1 MNPHGTS
8 PLPPTSEPSPALR
21 LLPLAAIV
29 LFGFLAIGLPLAAL
43 PLYLHGVQGFDTV
56 TVGWVVGIQS
66 LATVLTRQMA
76 GNYCDRHG
84 SKASALVG
92 LPMAALAG
100 LVYLLSTFAPAGHV
114 SLGVLVIG
122 RLMMGLAES
131 LFLTG
136 TMTWG
141 IARIG
146 PSRTG
151 MVMAWQGIA
160 MFAAFGIG
168 SPAGIAVMQQWGFT
182 GVAIAAILLPLIA
195 LCIALVLPAVAKP
208 GSGRARESMLSVIGV
223 VWRPGLAM
231 ALGTIPFSVIT
242 TFLVLY
248 YGDKGW
254 AGAGV
259 SVASFTAG
267 YIAVRLF
274 LAHLPDRLGGRKVGA
289 VSVFV
294 QMVGLLMLWWAPSQL
309 LALLGCT
316 LTGIGLSL
324 VFPAMGVEAMRHVA
338 PERRGLAI
346 GCFVAFIDLSTAI
359 AGPLMGAVIG
369 LSGYPA
375 VFICSALLCVA
386 ALALM
391 LWGLGDR
398 RAPQAH
404 VQG

>member
-1 MNPHGTS
+1 MNTPPH
-8 PLPPTSEPSPALR
+8 PAAPEPSPASR

-29 LFGFLAIGLPLAAL
+29 LFGFLAVGLPLAAL
-43 PLYLHGVQGFDTV
+43 PLYLHGVLGFDTI

-66 LATVLTRQMA
+66 LATVLTRQFA

-84 SKASALVG
+84 SKASALAG
-92 LPMAALAG
+92 LPLAAGAG
-100 LVYLLSTFAPAGHV
+100 LIYLISTFMPAGNA
-114 SLGVLVIG
+114 SLAVLVAG
-122 RLMMGLAES
+122 RLLMGLAES

-141 IARIG
+141 IGRIG
-146 PSRTG
+146 PARTG

-182 GVAIAAILLPLIA
+182 GVSIATIALPLVG
-195 LCIALVLPAVAKP
+195 LCIALALPPVANP
-208 GSGRARESMLSVIGV
+208 GGGRARESMLSVIGL

-242 TFLVLY
+242 TFVVLY

-254 AGAGV
+254 AGAGLSV
-259 SVASFTAG
+259 SSFTVG

-274 LAHLPDRLGGRKVGA
+274 WAHLPDKLGGKQVGLI
-289 VSVFV
+289 SVLI
-294 QMVGLLMLWWAPSQL
+294 QIVGLLLLWLAPSPAF
-309 LALLGCT
+309 ALLGCV
-316 LTGIGLSL
+316 LAGIGLSL
-324 VFPAMGVEAMRHVA
+324 VFPAMGVEAMRDVP

-359 AGPLMGAVIG
+359 AGPIMGAVIG
-369 LSGYPA
+369 LAGYPA
-375 VFICSALLCVA
+375 VFLCSAALCVA

-391 LWGLGDR
+391 AWGLHPR
-398 RAPQAH
+398 RVAAW
-404 VQG
+404 

>member
-1 MNPHGTS
+1 MNPPS
-8 PLPPTSEPSPALR
+8 PPTAPEPSPASR

-29 LFGFLAIGLPLAAL
+29 LFGFLAVGLPLAAL
-43 PLYLHGVQGFDTV
+43 PLYLHGVLGFDTI

-66 LATVLTRQMA
+66 LATVLTRQFA

-84 SKASALVG
+84 SKASALAG
-92 LPMAALAG
+92 LPLAAGAG
-100 LVYLLSTFAPAGHV
+100 LIYLISTFMPAGNA
-114 SLGVLVIG
+114 SLAVLVAG
-122 RLMMGLAES
+122 RLLMGLAES

-141 IARIG
+141 IGRIG
-146 PSRTG
+146 PARTG

-182 GVAIAAILLPLIA
+182 GVSIATIALPLVG
-195 LCIALVLPAVAKP
+195 LCIALALPPVAKP
-208 GSGRARESMLSVIGV
+208 GGGRARESMLSVIGL

-242 TFLVLY
+242 TFVVLY

-254 AGAGV
+254 AGAGLSV
-259 SVASFTAG
+259 SSFTIG

-274 LAHLPDRLGGRKVGA
+274 WAHLPDKLGGKQVGLI
-289 VSVFV
+289 SVLI
-294 QMVGLLMLWWAPSQL
+294 QIVGLLMLWLAPSPAF
-309 LALLGCT
+309 ALLGCV

-324 VFPAMGVEAMRHVA
+324 VFPAMGVEAMRDVP

-359 AGPLMGAVIG
+359 AGPIMGAVIG
-369 LSGYPA
+369 LAGYPA
-375 VFICSALLCVA
+375 VFLCSAGLCVT
-386 ALALM
+386 ALM
-391 LWGLGDR
+391 LMAWGLHPR
-398 RAPQAH
+398 RVAA
-404 VQG
+404 

>member
-1 MNPHGTS
+1 MNPQDAS
-8 PLPPTSEPSPALR
+8 PSSQPSPASR

-29 LFGFLAIGLPLAAL
+29 LFGFLAVGLPLAAL
-43 PLYLHGVQGFDTV
+43 PLYLHGVLGFDTF

-66 LATVLTRQMA
+66 LATVLTRQFA

-92 LPMAALAG
+92 LPLAAVAG
-100 LVYLLSTFAPAGHV
+100 LIYLASTFMPAGHAA
-114 SLGVLVIG
+114 LGVLVVG
-122 RLMMGLAES
+122 RLLMGLAES

-141 IARIG
+141 IGRIG

-160 MFAAFGIG
+160 MFAAFGTG

-182 GVAIAAILLPLIA
+182 GVAIATIVLPLVG
-195 LCIALVLPAVAKP
+195 LCIALALPPVAKP
-208 GSGRARESMLSVIGV
+208 GGGRARESMLSVIGD

-242 TFLVLY
+242 TFVVLY
-248 YGDKGW
+248 YGDRGW
-254 AGAGV
+254 SGAGA

-274 LAHLPDRLGGRKVGA
+274 LAHLPDKLGGRQVGI
-289 VSVFV
+289 VSVLI
-294 QMVGLLMLWWAPSQL
+294 QIAGLLMLWLAPTPL
-309 LALLGCT
+309 VALLGCV

-324 VFPAMGVEAMRHVA
+324 VFPAMGVEAMRYIA

-359 AGPLMGAVIG
+359 AGPVMGAVIG
-369 LSGYPA
+369 VAGYPA
-375 VFICSALLCVA
+375 VFLCSAALCVA

-391 LWGLGDR
+391 GWGLGAR
-398 RAPQAH
+398 RAA
-404 VQG
+404 

>member
-1 MNPHGTS
+1 MNTHG
-8 PLPPTSEPSPALR
+8 SEPSPASR

-29 LFGFLAIGLPLAAL
+29 LFGFLAVGLPLAAL
-43 PLYLHGVQGFDTV
+43 PLYLHGVLGFETV

-66 LATVLTRQMA
+66 LATVLTRQFA

-92 LPMAALAG
+92 LPLAAVAG
-100 LVYLLSTFAPAGHV
+100 LIYLASTFMPAGNAA
-114 SLGVLVIG
+114 LGVLVAG
-122 RLMMGLAES
+122 RLLMGLAES

-141 IARIG
+141 IGRIG
-146 PSRTG
+146 PTRTG

-182 GVAIAAILLPLIA
+182 GVSIATIALPLVGLGIA
-195 LCIALVLPAVAKP
+195 LALPPVPKP
-208 GSGRARESMLSVIGV
+208 GGGRARESMLSVIGL

-242 TFLVLY
+242 TFTVLY

-254 AGAGV
+254 AGAGL

-274 LAHLPDRLGGRKVGA
+274 LANLPDRLGGRKVGII
-289 VSVFV
+289 SVFV
-294 QMVGLLMLWWAPSQL
+294 QIAGLLVLAWAPSSAV
-309 LALLGCT
+309 ALVGCT

-324 VFPAMGVEAMRHVA
+324 VFPAMGVEAMRHVP

-359 AGPLMGAVIG
+359 AGPIMGAVIG
-369 LSGYPA
+369 LAGYSA
-375 VFICSALLCVA
+375 VYVCSAALCVA
-386 ALALM
+386 ALVLM
-391 LWGLGDR
+391 AWGLGVR
-398 RAPQAH
+398 RVAAA
-404 VQG
+404 